1 MNTTRR
7 SSDRRLRTNG
17 AAAAATIALAVLAST
32 VVTLRAAASPD
43 QASATVGTI
52 INAVRFFA
60 GVSSPV
66 SVGAPRIQELRQLIA
81 ARRGSGTEGERPDDP
96 PALVLEWIELPT
108 RGSDVGTADGWLS
121 LRVINLSPLAR
132 AAAAIVIGDAG
143 SPNSR
148 TQSSIVSFNL
158 PAESVQVVGI
168 KAAPA
173 AAESW
178 GFSGAMSVH
187 VRACPTDPAIASRCA
202 AAVSAPAYFHP
213 AGGQR
218 VRFYGAQALVSR
230 YRSGDLL
237 GASIVP
243 PRGGTQRVMG
253 GRPFTTDRAS
263 DRSVRE
269 ER

>member
-1 MNTTRR
+1 MGTTRR
-7 SSDRRLRTNG
+7 PDDRRPRINR
-17 AAAAATIALAVLAST
+17 AAAAASIALAVLAST
-32 VVTLRAAASPD
+32 VVTLRAAGAPD
-43 QASATVGTI
+43 QASVTAGAV

-60 GVSSPV
+60 GIKSPV
-66 SVGAPRIQELRQLIA
+66 SVGTLRIDELRQLTA
-81 ARRGSGTEGERPDDP
+81 TRRDSGTEGERPDSP
-96 PALVLEWIELPT
+96 PALVLEWVELPT
-108 RGSDVGTADGWLS
+108 RESDVGTADGWLS
-121 LRVINLSPLAR
+121 LSVVNLSPLAR
-132 AAAAIVIGDAG
+132 VAAATVIGDAG

-148 TQSSIVSFNL
+148 TQSGIVSFNL

-168 KAAPA
+168 RAAPA
-173 AAESW
+173 PAAGW
-178 GFSGAMSVH
+178 GFSGAMTVH

-213 AGGQR
+213 AGGQS
-218 VRFYGAQALVSR
+218 VRFYGARALVSR

-243 PRGGTQRVMG
+243 PGRGTLRIMG

>member
-1 MNTTRR
+1 MNRIRR
-7 SSDRRLRTNG
+7 SNDRQLSTN
-17 AAAAATIALAVLAST
+17 AAAAPAALALAVLVST
-32 VVTLRAAASPD
+32 VVTLSAAASSD
-43 QASATVGTI
+43 QASVTGGTV

-60 GVSSPV
+60 GVASPV
-66 SVGAPRIQELRQLIA
+66 SVGPPRIQELRQLTA
-81 ARRGSGTEGERPDDP
+81 ARRGSGTEGERPDTP
-96 PALVLEWIELPT
+96 PLLVLEWVELPT
-108 RGSDVGTADGWLS
+108 RGSDVGTAGGWLS
-121 LRVINLSPLAR
+121 LRVINLSPLPR
-132 AAAAIVIGDAG
+132 VAAATVIGDAG

-148 TQSSIVSFNL
+148 TQSTTVTFNL

-168 KAAPA
+168 RAAPA
-173 AAESW
+173 PAASW
-178 GFSGAMSVH
+178 GFSGAMTVH
-187 VRACPTDPAIASRCA
+187 VRACPTDPVIASRCA

-213 AGGQR
+213 AGGQG
-218 VRFYGAQALVSR
+218 VRFYGAQALVSS

-243 PRGGTQRVMG
+243 PGRGTLRVMG